1 MKKVYTCFTT
11 DVIHE
16 GHLNIIQEA
25 KKYGDVIIGVLS
37 NEAMIKYEQLFWDDI
52 VNENLDKLKL
62 QIHLIENRDI
72 VEIDTVEELNQIE
85 KMQNSAKNV

>member
-1 MKKVYTCFTT
+1 
-11 DVIHE
+11 
-16 GHLNIIQEA
+16 
-25 KKYGDVIIGVLS
+25 
-37 NEAMIKYEQLFWDDI
+37 MIKYEQLFWDDI

-85 KMQNSAKNV
+85 KCRIVLKMSEKTLSDM